1 MQRVKPNNLEL
12 RRIKSIADFQFG
24 KGSGD
29 VLFPDNIEIERS
41 KETKRIRFI
50 YLDNERVCSFR
61 VQDGYLI
68 LSILGGA
75 MLHQKGFGFKVKANL
90 EAESFIRK
98 GKTLFAKHVIEA
110 DSRISVKDEVIIVNS
125 KNEYIGIG
133 TAKLS
138 GHLMIDM
145 KNGVAVETR
154 KGVEDKQ

>member
-1 MQRVKPNNLEL
+1 MQKVEPTNLEL
-12 RRIKSIADFQFG
+12 RRIRSIADFQFG

-29 VLFPDNIEIERS
+29 VLFPNDIRIERS

-50 YLDNERVCSFR
+50 YFENQRICSFR

-68 LSILGGA
+68 PSLWGGKL
-75 MLHQKGFGFKVKANL
+75 LHENGFGLKVKANL
-90 EAESFIRK
+90 EAEPFIRK

-110 DSRISVKDEVIIVNS
+110 DNRISVKDEVIIVNS
-125 KNEYIGIG
+125 KNDYIGIG

-154 KGVEDKQ
+154 KGVEDT